1 MQIEIIQQTINK
13 LRQIYRNLEN
23 IERSKRSNIQRDCF
37 KGLHA
42 KITDLNK
49 LCQEIQTK
57 KKINKKRKRE
67 KKQQEREREKKQQEI
82 EIEKKQRIN
91 DNKEI
96 MVVTQNL
103 ETMKLTIINDLERLS
118 HNDIVMKMLR
128 RRDGTIPSGSVELM
142 EDRNIFNIGYMEDLK
157 ENLQTL
163 KDYEQ
168 FLLNER
174 GISAGYLNEL
184 RQERTELP
192 VIEAIIEMS
201 HNLEN
206 S

>member
-13 LRQIYRNLEN
+13 LREISRNLEN
-23 IERSKRSNIQRDCF
+23 IKCSKMSKIQKDCF
-37 KGLHA
+37 KSLLE

-57 KKINKKRKRE
+57 KSEN
-67 KKQQEREREKKQQEI
+67 
-82 EIEKKQRIN
+82 
-91 DNKEI
+91 
-96 MVVTQNL
+96 
-103 ETMKLTIINDLERLS
+103 MKLTIINDLERLS

-128 RRDGTIPSGSVELM
+128 RRDGSLPSDSAELM
-142 EDRNIFNIGYMEDLK
+142 KDRNVLEIGYTEDLK
-157 ENLQTL
+157 ENLQKL

-168 FLLNER
+168 FLLNEH

>member
-13 LRQIYRNLEN
+13 LREISRNLEN
-23 IERSKRSNIQRDCF
+23 IKCSKMSKIQKDCF
-37 KGLHA
+37 KSLLE

-57 KKINKKRKRE
+57 KSEN
-67 KKQQEREREKKQQEI
+67 
-82 EIEKKQRIN
+82 
-91 DNKEI
+91 
-96 MVVTQNL
+96 
-103 ETMKLTIINDLERLS
+103 MKLTIINDLERLS

-128 RRDGTIPSGSVELM
+128 RRDGSLPSDSAELM
-142 EDRNIFNIGYMEDLK
+142 KDRNVLEIGYTEDLK
-157 ENLQTL
+157 ENLQKL

-168 FLLNER
+168 FLLNEH
-174 GISAGYLNEL
+174 GISAEYLNEL

>member
-13 LRQIYRNLEN
+13 LRQIHRNLEN
-23 IERSKRSNIQRDCF
+23 IKRSKRSNIQRDCF
-37 KGLHA
+37 KGLLE

-49 LCQEIQTK
+49 LCQE
-57 KKINKKRKRE
+57 RK
-67 KKQQEREREKKQQEI
+67 
-82 EIEKKQRIN
+82 KKQRIN
-91 DNKEI
+91 DNEEI

-118 HNDIVMKMLR
+118 QNDIVMKMLR
-128 RRDGTIPSGSVELM
+128 RRNGTIPSDSVELM
-142 EDRNIFNIGYMEDLK
+142 ENMNISNIGYMEDLK
-157 ENLQTL
+157 ENLQKL

-168 FLLNER
+168 FLLNEH

>member
-13 LRQIYRNLEN
+13 LREISRNLEN
-23 IERSKRSNIQRDCF
+23 IKCSKMPKIHKDCF
-37 KGLHA
+37 KSLLE

-57 KKINKKRKRE
+57 KSEN
-67 KKQQEREREKKQQEI
+67 
-82 EIEKKQRIN
+82 
-91 DNKEI
+91 
-96 MVVTQNL
+96 
-103 ETMKLTIINDLERLS
+103 MKLTIINDLERLS

-128 RRDGTIPSGSVELM
+128 RRDGSLPSDSAELM
-142 EDRNIFNIGYMEDLK
+142 KDRNVLEIGYTEDLK
-157 ENLQTL
+157 ENLQKL

-168 FLLNER
+168 LVLNEH

>member
-57 KKINKKRKRE
+57 KKIKKKRKRE

-91 DNKEI
+91 DNEEI

-118 HNDIVMKMLR
+118 QNDIVMKMLR
-128 RRDGTIPSGSVELM
+128 RRNGTIPSDSVELM
-142 EDRNIFNIGYMEDLK
+142 EDRNVLEIGYTEDLK
-157 ENLQTL
+157 ENLQKL

-168 FLLNER
+168 FLLNEH
-174 GISAGYLNEL
+174 GISAEYLNEL